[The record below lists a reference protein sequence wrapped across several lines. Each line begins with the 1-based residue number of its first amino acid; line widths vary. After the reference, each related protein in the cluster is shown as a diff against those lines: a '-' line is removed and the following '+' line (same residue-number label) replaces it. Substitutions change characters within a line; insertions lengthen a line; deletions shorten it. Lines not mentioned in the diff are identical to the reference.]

1 MTLCFP
7 GVCNLH
13 KHSIFFCVQKK
24 NECVPGR
31 NDALLDTFPV
41 TVGSRFE
48 ILNEEYIEEL
58 NDKSENE
65 NT

>member
-1 MTLCFP
+1 MSNWTLR
-7 GVCNLH
+7 
-13 KHSIFFCVQKK
+13 SIFCVQKK

-31 NDALLDTFPV
+31 NDALLDTFSV
-41 TVGSRFE
+41 TVASRFE
-48 ILNEEYIEEL
+48 IVNEEYIEEL